1 MLTFTKKWPNC
12 FPKCLYHFIFLPE
25 VYEGWILPYLH
36 LYLPWAIFL
45 IRNSNKYKVISP
57 YGLICDSLKYG
68 TSFQAICHLYIFFGE
83 VFLKN
88 NVLIFYWVILLLTF
102 ECSLILCNSSYLLD
116 IWFTSI
122 SLSCDC
128 SFSYQYLLKSR
139 SS

>member
-1 MLTFTKKWPNC
+1 MLTFTKNGLTV
-12 FPKCLYHFIFLPE
+12 FQSAYTILYSFQKYMRVE
-25 VYEGWILPYLH
+25 ILPYLH

-57 YGLICDSLKYG
+57 YGLICGSLKYG
-68 TSFQAICHLYIFFGE
+68 TSFQAICHLYIFFDE

-116 IWFTSI
+116 I
-122 SLSCDC
+122 
-128 SFSYQYLLKSR
+128 
-139 SS
+139 